1 MWPFRSHRE
10 AASTGQRV
18 KTAPSF
24 CYEGFDLDPGQG
36 LLTCRYSLGDRTF
49 TEKIS
54 FGPDGPGHRWDSP
67 AIGQAARL
75 IFLLAGVSYY
85 KTAAPA
91 VIDLGQ
97 TAVTDAEREFLRTFY
112 LDGLGEFGYR
122 NGLDLS
128 GLWLAGGAGTPSP
141 PPGAAGTPGRGLIP
155 LRGGAGRV
163 RSACRRRGARGAA
176 QRACLRG
183 AGGVVGAARSVHR
196 HASGIFLRPVARA
209 RLHPAR

>member
-112 LDGLGEFGYR
+112 LDGLGEFAFC

-128 GLWLAGGAGTPSP
+128 GLRVTGGARSEPE
-141 PPGAAGTPGRGLIP
+141 PGG
-155 LRGGAGRV
+155 
-163 RSACRRRGARGAA
+163 
-176 QRACLRG
+176 
-183 AGGVVGAARSVHR
+183 
-196 HASGIFLRPVARA
+196 ARA
-209 RLHPAR
+209 RAGRSG